1 MLDRASI
8 CVRAGHGGSG
18 SMSFRREKYVPK
30 GGPDGGDGAPG
41 GDVVLV
47 ATRQLHDLSHFRH
60 KHHFRATNGGMG
72 RGANKRGADGP
83 ELLVQVPVGTEVR
96 DAEGELLG
104 DLVREGQRLL
114 VARGGE
120 GGRGNVCFKSSTRQA
135 PKFAEKGLE
144 GEELWLTLSLKLL
157 ADIGLVGLPNAGKSS
172 LLAALTRAH
181 PKIAAYPFT
190 TIDPNLGVL
199 YLGEGTAVIADIP
212 GLIEGASEGAGL
224 GHRFLAHVERTALLM
239 YVLDGADGPDAW
251 PVALAT
257 LRGELGAF
265 RAELLERPAVVLVNK
280 TDLLDDAGRD
290 EAEEFLAGLD
300 WPAATVAVS
309 AETGDG
315 LKDLVRELD
324 RCHEAGSRGP
334 GGGRGGGRGRPRGDR
349 PAPGR
354 RTARLLHRG
363 GGRRLLRRA
372 RSPDGA
378 ALRQGRPRE
387 PGRRGVPAAGHR
399 PRRTERRPP
408 ARRRAAGRHGRGRR
422 TRVRVRVMRPPGGQP
437 ALLQSRP

>member
-8 CVRAGHGGSG
+8 CVRGGHGGNG

-30 GGPDGGDGAPG
+30 GGPDGGDGASG

-60 KHHFRATNGGMG
+60 KHHFRAANGGHG

-83 ELLVQVPVGTEVR
+83 ELLVRVPVGTEVR
-96 DAEGELLG
+96 DADGALLG
-104 DLVREGQRLL
+104 DLVREDQRLL
-114 VARGGE
+114 VAGGGE

-135 PKFAEKGLE
+135 PKFAERGLE
-144 GEELWLTLSLKLL
+144 GQELWLTLTLKLL

-224 GHRFLAHVERTALLM
+224 GHRFLAHIERTALLL
-239 YVLDGADGPDAW
+239 YVLDGGDGPESW
-251 PVALAT
+251 PVALDT

-265 RAELLERPAVVLVNK
+265 RAELHQRPAVVVVNK
-280 TDLLDDAGRD
+280 ADLLDDAGRD
-290 EAEEFLAGLD
+290 AARDFLAGLD
-300 WPAATVAVS
+300 WPSAGLVVS

-315 LKDLVRELD
+315 LKGLVGELTD
-324 RCHEAGSRGP
+324 VMDAARAAQAAAEAAA
-334 GGGRGGGRGRPRGDR
+334 GGATAASVLR
-349 PAPGR
+349 PAEGR
-354 RTARLLHRG
+354 LDSFSVAAEGGHFVVRGVQMERLFAKADLDNDDAVAYLQQVIERAG
-363 GGRRLLRRA
+363 LNDALRRA
-372 RSPDGA
+372 GA
-378 ALRQGRPRE
+378 V
-387 PGRRGVPAAGHR
+387 PGDTVI
-399 PRRTERRPP
+399 
-408 ARRRAAGRHGRGRR
+408 
-422 TRVRVRVMRPPGGQP
+422 VGQSEFEF
-437 ALLQSRP
+437 A

>member
-8 CVRAGHGGSG
+8 CVRGGHGGNG

-60 KHHFRATNGGMG
+60 KHHFRAANGGAG

-83 ELLVQVPVGTEVR
+83 ELLVEVPVGTEVR
-96 DAEGELLG
+96 DADGALLG

-135 PKFAEKGLE
+135 PRFAEKGLE

-199 YLGEGTAVIADIP
+199 YLGDGTAVIADIP

-224 GHRFLAHVERTALLM
+224 GHRFLAHIERTALLL
-239 YVLDGADGPDAW
+239 YVLDGAEGPEAW
-251 PVALAT
+251 AAALET
-257 LRGELGAF
+257 LRDELGAF
-265 RAELLERPAVVLVNK
+265 RAELIERPAVVVVNK
-280 TDLLDDAGRD
+280 ADLLDDAGREQAR
-290 EAEEFLAGLD
+290 EALAVLD
-300 WPAATVAVS
+300 WPSATVVVS
-309 AETGDG
+309 AQTGDG
-315 LKDLVRELD
+315 LKDLVGELTGLMT
-324 RCHEAGSRGP
+324 EARAAQAEAEAAAQAAAAATVL
-334 GGGRGGGRGRPRGDR
+334 R
-349 PAPGR
+349 PAEGR
-354 RTARLLHRG
+354 LSAFTVTAEGDHFVVHGAEMERLFAKADLDNEDAVAYLQQVIDRAG
-363 GGRRLLRRA
+363 LNDALRRA
-372 RSPDGA
+372 GA
-378 ALRQGRPRE
+378 V
-387 PGRRGVPAAGHR
+387 PGDTVVVGE
-399 PRRTERRPP
+399 TEFVF
-408 ARRRAAGRHGRGRR
+408 A
-422 TRVRVRVMRPPGGQP
+422 
-437 ALLQSRP
+437 

>member
-8 CVRAGHGGSG
+8 CVRGGHGGSG

-30 GGPDGGDGAPG
+30 GGPDGGDGASG
-41 GDVVLV
+41 GDVVLI

-60 KHHFRATNGGMG
+60 KHHFRATNGGHG
-72 RGANKRGADGP
+72 RGANKRGADGA

-96 DAEGELLG
+96 DADGGLLG

-224 GHRFLAHVERTALLM
+224 GHRFLAHIERTALLL
-239 YVLDGADGPDAW
+239 YVLDGGEGPEAW
-251 PVALAT
+251 PVALDT

-265 RAELLERPAVVLVNK
+265 RTELLQRPAVVVVNK
-280 TDLLDDAGRD
+280 MDLLDDAGR
-290 EAEEFLAGLD
+290 ETAEGFLAGLD
-300 WPAATVAVS
+300 WPSARLVVS
-309 AETGDG
+309 AQTGEG
-315 LKDLVRELD
+315 LKDLVREVTEVMEQA
-324 RCHEAGSRGP
+324 RAAQAEAEAAAEAAEAP
-334 GGGRGGGRGRPRGDR
+334 VLR
-349 PAPGR
+349 PAEGR
-354 RTARLLHRG
+354 LDSFTVEAVDDYFVVHGVQMERLFAKADLDNEDAVAYLQQVIERAG
-363 GGRRLLRRA
+363 LNDALRRA
-372 RSPDGA
+372 GA
-378 ALRQGRPRE
+378 L
-387 PGRRGVPAAGHR
+387 PGDTV
-399 PRRTERRPP
+399 
-408 ARRRAAGRHGRGRR
+408 
-422 TRVRVRVMRPPGGQP
+422 VVGQSEFEF
-437 ALLQSRP
+437 A

>member
-8 CVRAGHGGSG
+8 CVRGGHGGNG
-18 SMSFRREKYVPK
+18 SLSFRREKYVPK

-60 KHHFRATNGGMG
+60 KHHFRATNGGHG

-96 DAEGELLG
+96 DAEGALLG

-135 PKFAEKGLE
+135 PRFAEKGLE
-144 GEELWLTLSLKLL
+144 GDELWLTLSLKLL

-199 YLGEGTAVIADIP
+199 YLGDGTAVIADIP

-224 GHRFLAHVERTALLM
+224 GHRFLAHIERTALLM
-239 YVLDGADGPDAW
+239 YVLDGGDGPEAW
-251 PVALAT
+251 PAALET

-265 RAELLERPAVVLVNK
+265 RAELLERPAVVAVNK
-280 TDLLDDAGRD
+280 VDLLDAGARDAAHR
-290 EAEEFLAGLD
+290 FLAGLD
-300 WPAATVAVS
+300 WPAATVVVS
-309 AETGDG
+309 AQEGEG
-315 LKDLVRELD
+315 LKGLVRELSDVMD
-324 RCHEAGSRGP
+324 RARASQAEAQAATEAARAASVL
-334 GGGRGGGRGRPRGDR
+334 R
-349 PAPGR
+349 PAETR
-354 RTARLLHRG
+354 LDAFTVTAEEDYFVVHGVQMERLFAKADLDNEDAVAYLQQVIERAG
-363 GGRRLLRRA
+363 LNDALRRA
-372 RSPDGA
+372 GA
-378 ALRQGRPRE
+378 V
-387 PGRRGVPAAGHR
+387 PGDTVVVGESEFEFA
-399 PRRTERRPP
+399 
-408 ARRRAAGRHGRGRR
+408 
-422 TRVRVRVMRPPGGQP
+422 
-437 ALLQSRP
+437 

>member
-8 CVRAGHGGSG
+8 CVRGGHGGNG

-60 KHHFRATNGGMG
+60 KHHFRAANGGMG

-83 ELLVQVPVGTEVR
+83 EFLVQVPVGTEVR
-96 DAEGELLG
+96 DAEGGLLG

-199 YLGEGTAVIADIP
+199 YLGDGTAVIADIP

-224 GHRFLAHVERTALLM
+224 GHRFLAHIERTALLM
-239 YVLDGADGPDAW
+239 YVLDGGEGFEAW
-251 PVALAT
+251 PVALDT

-265 RAELLERPAVVLVNK
+265 RAELLERPSVVVVNK
-280 TDLLDDAGRD
+280 LDLLDDAGRLAALD
-290 EAEEFLAGLD
+290 FLAGLD
-300 WPAATVAVS
+300 WPSAGLLVS
-309 AETGDG
+309 AQSGDG
-315 LKDLVRELD
+315 LKDLVRELTAVME
-324 RCHEAGSRGP
+324 RARAVQAEAEAAARAEQAATVL
-334 GGGRGGGRGRPRGDR
+334 R
-349 PAPGR
+349 PADGR
-354 RTARLLHRG
+354 LDSFTVEAVDDYFVVHGVQMERLFAKADLDNADAVAYLQQVIDRAG
-363 GGRRLLRRA
+363 LNEALRRA
-372 RSPDGA
+372 GA
-378 ALRQGRPRE
+378 T
-387 PGRRGVPAAGHR
+387 PGDTVVVGESEFEFA
-399 PRRTERRPP
+399 
-408 ARRRAAGRHGRGRR
+408 
-422 TRVRVRVMRPPGGQP
+422 
-437 ALLQSRP
+437 

>member
-1 MLDRASI
+1 LLDKASI
-8 CVRAGHGGSG
+8 CVRGGRGGNG

-60 KHHFRATNGGMG
+60 KHHFRAANGGAG

-83 ELLVQVPVGTEVR
+83 ELVVKVPVGTEVR
-96 DAEGELLG
+96 DAEGAVLG

-120 GGRGNVCFKSSTRQA
+120 GGRGNVNFKSSTRQA
-135 PKFAEKGLE
+135 PRFAEKGLK
-144 GEELWLTLSLKLL
+144 GEERWLTLLLKLL

-199 YLGEGTAVIADIP
+199 HLGEGTAVIADIP

-224 GHRFLAHVERTALLM
+224 GHRFLAHVERTALLL
-239 YVLDGADGPDAW
+239 YVLDGADGPESW
-251 PVALAT
+251 PAALAT

-265 RAELLERPAVVLVNK
+265 RAELLERPAVVVVNK
-280 TDLLDDAGRD
+280 TDQLDADGSDA
-290 EAEEFLAGLD
+290 AERFLAGLD
-300 WPAATVAVS
+300 WAAATVAVS
-309 AETGDG
+309 AQTGAG
-315 LKDLVRELD
+315 LTDLVRDLAD
-324 RCHEAGSRGP
+324 VLEAARSAQAAAEVAAATEQAATVLRPGQERLEAFTVTPVDDYFVVRGVQIE
-334 GGGRGGGRGRPRGDR
+334 
-349 PAPGR
+349 
-354 RTARLLHRG
+354 RLFAKADLENEDAVAYLQQIVERAG
-363 GGRRLLRRA
+363 LNDALRRA
-372 RSPDGA
+372 GA
-378 ALRQGRPRE
+378 T
-387 PGRRGVPAAGHR
+387 PGDTVVVGEHEFEFA
-399 PRRTERRPP
+399 
-408 ARRRAAGRHGRGRR
+408 
-422 TRVRVRVMRPPGGQP
+422 
-437 ALLQSRP
+437 

>member
-8 CVRAGHGGSG
+8 CVRGGHGGNG

-60 KHHFRATNGGMG
+60 KHHFRATNGGAG

-83 ELLVQVPVGTEVR
+83 ELLVDVPVGTEVR
-96 DAEGELLG
+96 DADGELLG

-172 LLAALTRAH
+172 ILAALTRAH

-224 GHRFLAHVERTALLM
+224 GHRFLAHIERTALLL
-239 YVLDGADGPDAW
+239 YVLDGGEGPDAW
-251 PVALAT
+251 PAALDT

-265 RAELLERPAVVLVNK
+265 RVELLERPAVVVVNK
-280 TDLLDDAGRD
+280 SDLLDDTGRD
-290 EAEEFLAGLD
+290 TAEEFLAGLD
-300 WPAATVAVS
+300 WPSASLVVSAQSGAGLKELVGELTRVMEQARALQAEAESAARAAEAATV
-309 AETGDG
+309 
-315 LKDLVRELD
+315 L
-324 RCHEAGSRGP
+324 
-334 GGGRGGGRGRPRGDR
+334 R
-349 PAPGR
+349 PAEGR
-354 RTARLLHRG
+354 LDSFAVTAEGDHFVVRGAQMERLFAKADLDNEDAVAYLQQVVERAG
-363 GGRRLLRRA
+363 LNDALRRA
-372 RSPDGA
+372 GA
-378 ALRQGRPRE
+378 V
-387 PGRRGVPAAGHR
+387 PGDTVIVGA
-399 PRRTERRPP
+399 TEFEF
-408 ARRRAAGRHGRGRR
+408 A
-422 TRVRVRVMRPPGGQP
+422 
-437 ALLQSRP
+437 

>member
-1 MLDRASI
+1 
-8 CVRAGHGGSG
+8 
-18 SMSFRREKYVPK
+18 MSFRREKYVPK

-60 KHHFRATNGGMG
+60 KHHFRAVNGGHG

-83 ELLVQVPVGTEVR
+83 ELLVQVPVGTEVL
-96 DAEGELLG
+96 DAEGQLLG

-135 PKFAEKGLE
+135 PKFAERGLE
-144 GEELWLTLSLKLL
+144 GDELWLTLSLKLL

-199 YLGEGTAVIADIP
+199 YLGDGTAVIADIP

-224 GHRFLAHVERTALLM
+224 GHRFLAHIERTALLM
-239 YVLDGADGPDAW
+239 YVLDGADGPEAW

-265 RAELLERPAVVLVNK
+265 RAELLERPAVVVVNK
-280 TDLLDDAGRD
+280 TDLLDDAGRED
-290 EAEEFLAGLD
+290 AVEFLGGLD
-300 WPAATVAVS
+300 WASATVAVS
-309 AETGDG
+309 AQTGDG
-315 LKDLVRELD
+315 LKDLVRELAEVMD
-324 RCHEAGSRGP
+324 HARAVQEQAEANAEAEREATVL
-334 GGGRGGGRGRPRGDR
+334 R
-349 PAPGR
+349 PADGR
-354 RTARLLHRG
+354 LDAFTIEAVDDYFVVHGVQMEKLFAKADLENPDAVAY
-363 GGRRLLRRA
+363 LQQVIERA
-372 RSPDGA
+372 GLND
-378 ALRQGRPRE
+378 ALRHAGAV
-387 PGRRGVPAAGHR
+387 PGDTVVVGEHEFEFA
-399 PRRTERRPP
+399 
-408 ARRRAAGRHGRGRR
+408 
-422 TRVRVRVMRPPGGQP
+422 
-437 ALLQSRP
+437 

>member
-8 CVRAGHGGSG
+8 CVRGGHGGNG
-18 SMSFRREKYVPK
+18 SMSFRREKYIPK

-60 KHHFRATNGGMG
+60 KHHFRATHGGPG

-83 ELLVQVPVGTEVR
+83 ELLVQVPVGTEVSGA
-96 DAEGELLG
+96 DGGLLG
-104 DLVREGQRLL
+104 DLVREGQRLV

-144 GEELWLTLSLKLL
+144 GDELWLTLSLKLL

-181 PKIAAYPFT
+181 PKIASYPFT

-224 GHRFLAHVERTALLM
+224 GHRFLAHVERTALLL
-239 YVLDGADGPDAW
+239 YVLDGGEGREAW
-251 PVALAT
+251 PVALDT

-265 RAELLERPAVVLVNK
+265 RAELLERPAVVVVNK
-280 TDLLDDAGRD
+280 TDLLDDAARD
-290 EAEEFLAGLD
+290 AAEEFLAGLA
-300 WPAATVAVS
+300 WPAATAAVS
-309 AETGDG
+309 AQTGDG
-315 LKDLVRELD
+315 LKDLVRVLTEAMD
-324 RCHEAGSRGP
+324 RARAAQAEAEAAAEAETAATVL
-334 GGGRGGGRGRPRGDR
+334 R
-349 PAPGR
+349 PADGR
-354 RTARLLHRG
+354 LDSFTVEVVDDYFVVRGVQMERLFAKADLDNEDAVRYLQQVIDRAG
-363 GGRRLLRRA
+363 LNDALRRA
-372 RSPDGA
+372 GA
-378 ALRQGRPRE
+378 V
-387 PGRRGVPAAGHR
+387 PGDTV
-399 PRRTERRPP
+399 
-408 ARRRAAGRHGRGRR
+408 
-422 TRVRVRVMRPPGGQP
+422 VVGQSEFEF
-437 ALLQSRP
+437 A